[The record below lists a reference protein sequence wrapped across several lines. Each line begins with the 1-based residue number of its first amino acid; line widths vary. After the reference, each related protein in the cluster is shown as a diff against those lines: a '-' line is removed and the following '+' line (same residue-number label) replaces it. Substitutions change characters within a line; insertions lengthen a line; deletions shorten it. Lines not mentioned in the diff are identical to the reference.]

1 MKDYYDELSVEQ
13 AKATPKGGYFIDDD
27 IFIIENLNKDSFPT
41 NRRKIKGYLFI
52 LCENGNMDCV
62 IGNKSYYGHRNSLF
76 LLQTNDYIDNITI
89 PSVDFQGKAILIAP
103 KGFKYIVDSDKR
115 LEFTQKMTTT
125 HHLLLDSNNATLFK
139 CNFFILK
146 NEFICN
152 TKNSKSN
159 AYNLIKIVIQHIF
172 EEIPTI
178 NRQVTDN
185 QLSDSKKNSGKEI
198 FKKFMLYTEDSNYR
212 YATIATYC
220 NICNKSYTT
229 LERIF
234 KRETGVTPHQYL
246 KEIQTK
252 DLHAILKQASPSLTV
267 EELAKHFHFTSI
279 SSFSRHFK
287 KEMGTSPKSYLKQN
301 NKYLQSHTTLDTT
314 LDQT

>member
-27 IFIIENLNKDSFPT
+27 IFITENLNKDSFPT

-62 IGNKSYYGHRNSLF
+62 IEDKPYHGHRNSF
-76 LLQTNDYIDNITI
+76 FFLQTNDYIDKITI
-89 PSVDFQGKAILIAP
+89 PTVDFQGKAIFIAP

-115 LEFTQKMTTT
+115 LEFTQKMKST

-146 NEFICN
+146 NEFTCN

-159 AYNLIKIVIQHIF
+159 AYDLIRIVIQHIF
-172 EEIPTI
+172 EGIPTSSS
-178 NRQVTDN
+178 QATDD
-185 QLSDSKKNSGKEI
+185 QLSDSKENSGKEI
-198 FKKFMLYTEDSNYR
+198 FQKFMLYTKDSNYR
-212 YATIATYC
+212 YATTATYC
-220 NICNKSYTT
+220 KICNKSYTT

-234 KRETGVTPHQYL
+234 KREMGITPHQYL
-246 KEIQTK
+246 KEIRSK
-252 DLHAILKQASPSLTV
+252 DLHNILKQASPSLSV
-267 EELAKHFHFTSI
+267 EELAKHFHFASI
-279 SSFSRHFK
+279 SSFSRFFK
-287 KEMGTSPKSYLKQN
+287 KEMETSPKSYLKQN
-301 NKYLQSHTTLDTT
+301 NKHQLSHTTLDTT